1 MKEVFHSMGRARG
14 RKGILVVKL
23 DLKKAYDRLE
33 WSFIQ
38 ETLLEAGVPQPLADL
53 IMIQKPQPA
62 HPQISITYAS
72 SLSIAK
78 PRMGSSHPTYLP
90 RSFRWIRIPTT
101 STINHA
107 GLSFT
112 METHRLLNLPSPSPA
127 PLPLN
132 PNPNRT
138 TSHPHKPSPTNLR
151 RCSATSRRPFGDS
164 NAEGVRTGRFE
175 FRDEEPVRFEGSR
188 ARRKW
193 WYDDDEDQDEEE
205 EEEDD
210 DDEEGFG
217 VWEEASGG
225 LDWIFKLLRAF
236 GWMLPA
242 VIISLLVGTPNTLIM
257 ALALPLGQS
266 AISLV
271 LDKLWAVS
279 GYREKGS
286 RSRAKRN
293 PFARASSRTQARER
307 TRERGPGTS
316 QQPRSYQSWTSMN
329 HGTAK
334 HGGRGRMNFRGWDE
348 LDKKGGES
356 GDVFREKKVQ
366 DDTRDEYLPRQ
377 QTNGK
382 LSRRRN
388 REKPLFFR
396 LLIAV
401 FPFLGSWTRLFL

>member
-1 MKEVFHSMGRARG
+1 
-14 RKGILVVKL
+14 
-23 DLKKAYDRLE
+23 
-33 WSFIQ
+33 
-38 ETLLEAGVPQPLADL
+38 
-53 IMIQKPQPA
+53 
-62 HPQISITYAS
+62 
-72 SLSIAK
+72 
-78 PRMGSSHPTYLP
+78 
-90 RSFRWIRIPTT
+90 
-101 STINHA
+101 
-107 GLSFT
+107 

-175 FRDEEPVRFEGSR
+175 CRDEEPVRFEGSR

-193 WYDDDEDQDEEE
+193 WYDEDEDEDEEE
-205 EEEDD
+205 EEEE
-210 DDEEGFG
+210 DEEGFG
-217 VWEEASGG
+217 VWEEAGGG

-271 LDKLWAVS
+271 LDKLWGGS
-279 GYREKGS
+279 GYREKP
-286 RSRAKRN
+286 RSRAKRD
-293 PFARASSRTQARER
+293 PFARASSRTKAREK
-307 TRERGPGTS
+307 TRERSSGTS

-329 HGTAK
+329 HGTAN
-334 HGGRGRMNFRGWDE
+334 HGGRGRMNFGGWDE
-348 LDKKGGES
+348 LDKQGGES
-356 GDVFREKKVQ
+356 GNVFREKDVQ
-366 DDTRDEYLPRQ
+366 DDTTAEYLPRQ